1 MKALYPALALATL
14 AFTACVDDESY
25 DDWSSAQQ
33 NENATD
39 DQLANVK
46 FSAAQVSAIDFA
58 TLEDV
63 DSVTIF
69 TVSNSVDAVDASTL
83 KTTYKVILGNSS
95 EEIEASTGK
104 VATETLRS
112 AIETAF
118 GKAPVQRDLAATV
131 VAYNTW
137 NGISARNTSDITI
150 TATLTALEI
159 ESAYYYIG
167 ATNGW
172 SETDQTYKFTRA
184 DESVSVYDDPVFTCV
199 VPAPYKMDENGDFVK
214 DENGDLIR
222 VDNWFKIAPA
232 SAYQLEDFW
241 SGKFLGSATDGDES
255 LKVSLINEG
264 AQACKQPADDGAL
277 KYKITLNM
285 MDYTMTIEPISYD
298 EFIYVPGNGQG
309 WNPET
314 APALRSANA
323 DGIYVGY
330 AVMNGDFK
338 FTKERNW
345 DGGEYNNGS
354 FSTYGD
360 GFAASTD
367 GSNVSCTGEAGIY
380 YLTADVANG
389 SLSGVLCNYG
399 IIGPAQAG
407 GWDSDSDM
415 TFDATTN
422 TYTWTGDLT
431 AGEMK
436 FRANDGWD
444 INLGGSFDDLVA
456 GGDNITIAEAGN
468 YTIVLNVLVTT
479 DGGKMTATVTKN

>member
-25 DDWSSAQQ
+25 DDWSSAQH
-33 NENATD
+33 NENTTD

-69 TVSNSVDAVDASTL
+69 TVSNSVDAVDASAL

-95 EEIEASTGK
+95 EEIEATTGK

-118 GKAPVQRDLAATV
+118 GKSPVQRDLAATV

-137 NGISARNTSDITI
+137 NGVTARNTSDITI
-150 TATLTALEI
+150 TATLTAPEI
-159 ESAYYYIG
+159 EDAYYYIG

-172 SETDQTYKFTRA
+172 SATDQTYKFTRA

-199 VPAPYKMDENGDFVK
+199 VPAPFATDETTG
-214 DENGDLIR
+214 ETAR

-232 SAYQLEDFW
+232 SAYKLEDFW
-241 SGKFLGSATDGDES
+241 SGKILGSATDGDES
-255 LKVSLINEG
+255 LKVSLINDG
-264 AQACKQPADDGAL
+264 AQACKQPATDGAL
-277 KYKITLNM
+277 MYKITLNM
-285 MDYTMTIEPISYD
+285 MEYTMTIEPISYN
-298 EFIYVPGNGQG
+298 EYIYVPGNGQG
-309 WNPET
+309 W
-314 APALRSANA
+314 APASAPAIRSANS
-323 DGIYVGY
+323 DGVYVGY

-345 DGGEYNNGS
+345 DGGEYNSGS

-367 GSNVSCTGEAGIY
+367 GGNISCTGEAGIY

-389 SLSGVLCNYG
+389 SISGVLCNFG
-399 IIGPAQAG
+399 LIGPAQVG

-422 TYTWTGDLT
+422 TYTWTGDLA
-431 AGEMK
+431 AGEFK

-444 INLGGSFDDLVA
+444 INLGGSLDDLVA
-456 GGDNITIAEAGN
+456 NGSNLSIAETGN
-468 YTIVLNVLVTT
+468 YTIVLNVLITT

>member
-25 DDWSSAQQ
+25 DDWSSAQH
-33 NENATD
+33 NENTTD

-69 TVSNSVDAVDASTL
+69 TVSNSVDAVDASAL

-95 EEIEASTGK
+95 EEIEATTGK

-118 GKAPVQRDLAATV
+118 GKSPVQRDLAATV

-137 NGISARNTSDITI
+137 NGVTARNTSDITI
-150 TATLTALEI
+150 TATLTAPEI
-159 ESAYYYIG
+159 EDAYYYIG

-172 SETDQTYKFTRA
+172 SATDQTYKFTRA

-199 VPAPYKMDENGDFVK
+199 VPAPFATDETTG
-214 DENGDLIR
+214 ETAR

-232 SAYQLEDFW
+232 SAYKLEDFW
-241 SGKFLGSATDGDES
+241 SGKILGSATDGDES
-255 LKVSLINEG
+255 LKVSLINDG
-264 AQACKQPADDGAL
+264 AQACKQPATDGAL
-277 KYKITLNM
+277 MYKITLNM
-285 MDYTMTIEPISYD
+285 MEYTMTIEPISYN
-298 EFIYVPGNGQG
+298 EYIYVPGNGQG
-309 WNPET
+309 W
-314 APALRSANA
+314 APASAPAIRSANS
-323 DGIYVGY
+323 DGVYVGY

-345 DGGEYNNGS
+345 DGGEYNSGS

-367 GSNVSCTGEAGIY
+367 GGNISCTGEAGIY

-389 SLSGVLCNYG
+389 SISGVLCNFG
-399 IIGPAQAG
+399 LIGPAQVG

-422 TYTWTGDLT
+422 TYTWTGDLA
-431 AGEMK
+431 AGEFK

-444 INLGGSFDDLVA
+444 INLGGSLDDLVA
-456 GGDNITIAEAGN
+456 NGSNLSIAEAGN
-468 YTIVLNVLVTT
+468 YTIVLNVLITT

>member
-25 DDWSSAQQ
+25 DDWSPAQQ

-69 TVSNSVDAVDASTL
+69 TVSNSVDAVDASAL

-150 TATLTALEI
+150 TATLTAPEI

-199 VPAPYKMDENGDFVK
+199 VPAPFTTDETTGVTS
-214 DENGDLIR
+214 R
-222 VDNWFKIAPA
+222 ADNWFKIAPA
-232 SAYQLEDFW
+232 SAYELEDFW
-241 SGKFLGSATDGDES
+241 SGKLLGSATDGDES

-264 AQACKQPADDGAL
+264 AQACKQPATDGAL

-285 MDYTMTIEPISYD
+285 MEYTMTIEPISYD

-330 AVMNGDFK
+330 AVMNGEFK
-338 FTKERNW
+338 FTKARNW
-345 DGGEYNNGS
+345 NDGEYNTDS

-360 GFAASTD
+360 GFEGTSA
-367 GSNVSCTGEAGIY
+367 GGNVKCTGEAGIY
-380 YLTADVANG
+380 YLTADVASG
-389 SLSGVLCNYG
+389 SLSGVLCNFG
-399 IIGPAQAG
+399 LIGPAQAG
-407 GWDSDSDM
+407 GWDSDTDM
-415 TFDATTN
+415 TFDAATN
-422 TYTWTGDLT
+422 TYTWTGDLA

-436 FRANDGWD
+436 FRVNDGWD
-444 INLGGSFDDLVA
+444 INLGGSLDDLVA
-456 GGDNITIAEAGN
+456 NGDNITIAEAGN
-468 YTIVLNVLVTT
+468 YTVVLNVLITS
-479 DGGKMTATVTKN
+479 DGGKMTATITKN

>member
-25 DDWSSAQQ
+25 DDWSSAQH
-33 NENATD
+33 NENTTD

-69 TVSNSVDAVDASTL
+69 TVSNSVDAVDASAL

-95 EEIEASTGK
+95 EEIEATTGK

-118 GKAPVQRDLAATV
+118 GKSPVQRDLAATV

-137 NGISARNTSDITI
+137 NGVTARNTSDITI
-150 TATLTALEI
+150 TATLTAPEI
-159 ESAYYYIG
+159 EDAYYYVG

-172 SETDQTYKFTRA
+172 SATDQTYKFTRA

-199 VPAPYKMDENGDFVK
+199 VPAPFATDETTG
-214 DENGDLIR
+214 ETAR

-232 SAYQLEDFW
+232 SAYKLEDFW
-241 SGKFLGSATDGDES
+241 SGKILGSATDGDES
-255 LKVSLINEG
+255 LKVSLVNDG
-264 AQACKQPADDGAL
+264 AQACKQPATDGAL
-277 KYKITLNM
+277 MYKITLNM
-285 MDYTMTIEPISYD
+285 MEYTMTIEPISYN
-298 EFIYVPGNGQG
+298 EYIYVPGNGQG
-309 WNPET
+309 W
-314 APALRSANA
+314 APASAPAIRSANS
-323 DGIYVGY
+323 DGVYVGY

-345 DGGEYNNGS
+345 DGGEYNSGS

-367 GSNVSCTGEAGIY
+367 GGNISCTGEAGIY
-380 YLTADVANG
+380 YLSADVANG
-389 SLSGVLCNYG
+389 SISGVLCNFG
-399 IIGPAQAG
+399 LIGPAQAG

-422 TYTWTGDLT
+422 TYTWTGDLA
-431 AGEMK
+431 AGEFK

-444 INLGGSFDDLVA
+444 INLGGSLDDLVA
-456 GGDNITIAEAGN
+456 NGSNLSIAEAGN
-468 YTIVLNVLVTT
+468 YTIVLNVLITT

>member
-25 DDWSSAQQ
+25 DDWSSAQH
-33 NENATD
+33 NENTTD

-69 TVSNSVDAVDASTL
+69 TVSNSVDAVDASAL

-95 EEIEASTGK
+95 EEIESTTGK

-118 GKAPVQRDLAATV
+118 GKSPVQRDLAATV

-137 NGISARNTSDITI
+137 NGVTARNTSDITI
-150 TATLTALEI
+150 TATLTAPEI
-159 ESAYYYIG
+159 EDAYYYVG

-172 SETDQTYKFTRA
+172 SATDQTYKFTRA

-199 VPAPYKMDENGDFVK
+199 VPAPFATDETTG
-214 DENGDLIR
+214 ETAR

-232 SAYQLEDFW
+232 SAYKLEDFW
-241 SGKFLGSATDGDES
+241 SGKILGSATDGDES
-255 LKVSLINEG
+255 LKVSLINDG
-264 AQACKQPADDGAL
+264 AQACKQPATDGAL
-277 KYKITLNM
+277 MYKITLNM
-285 MDYTMTIEPISYD
+285 MEYTMTIEPISYN
-298 EFIYVPGNGQG
+298 EYIYVPGNGQG
-309 WNPET
+309 W
-314 APALRSANA
+314 APASAPAIRSANS
-323 DGIYVGY
+323 DGVYVGY

-345 DGGEYNNGS
+345 DGGEYNSGS

-367 GSNVSCTGEAGIY
+367 GGNISCTGEAGIY
-380 YLTADVANG
+380 YLSADVANG
-389 SLSGVLCNYG
+389 SISGVLCNFG
-399 IIGPAQAG
+399 LIGPAQAG

-422 TYTWTGDLT
+422 TYTWTGDLA
-431 AGEMK
+431 AGEFK

-444 INLGGSFDDLVA
+444 INLGGSLDDLVA
-456 GGDNITIAEAGN
+456 NGSNLSVAEAGN
-468 YTIVLNVLVTT
+468 YTIVLNVLITT

>member
-14 AFTACVDDESY
+14 AFTGCVDDESY
-25 DDWSSAQQ
+25 DDWSAAQH
-33 NENATD
+33 NENTTA
-39 DQLANVK
+39 DQLANVS
-46 FSAAQVSAIDFA
+46 FSAAQVSAIDFS

-63 DSVTIF
+63 DSVSIF
-69 TVSNSVDAVDASTL
+69 TVTNSVEAVDASSL
-83 KTTYKVILGNSS
+83 KTTYSVLLGNSS
-95 EEIEASTGK
+95 EEIEASNGK
-104 VATETLRS
+104 VATEVLRS
-112 AIETAF
+112 AIETEF

-137 NGISARNTSDITI
+137 NGVTARNTSDITI
-150 TATLTALEI
+150 TATLTAPEI
-159 ESAYYYIG
+159 EEAYYYIG

-172 SETDQTYKFTRA
+172 SATDQTYKFTRA
-184 DESVSVYDDPVFTCV
+184 DESISVYDDPVFTCV
-199 VPAPYKMDENGDFVK
+199 VPAPFETDETTGVTS
-214 DENGDLIR
+214 R

-232 SAYQLEDFW
+232 SAYKLDNFW
-241 SGKFLGSATDGDES
+241 DGKILGSATDGDES

-264 AQACKQPADDGAL
+264 AQACKQPATDGAL

-285 MDYTMTIEPISYD
+285 MEYTMTIEPISYN
-298 EFIYVPGNGQG
+298 EWIYVPGNGQG
-309 WNPET
+309 WNPGE
-314 APALRSANA
+314 APALRSAES
-323 DGIYVGY
+323 DGVYVGY
-330 AVMNGDFK
+330 AIMNGMFK

-345 DGGEYNNGS
+345 DGGEYNSTS
-354 FSTYGD
+354 FTTFGE

-367 GSNVSCTGEAGIY
+367 DTNINCTGEAGIY

-399 IIGPAQAG
+399 IIGLAQAG

-436 FRANDGWD
+436 FRANDAWD
-444 INLGGSFDDLVA
+444 INLGGSFDNLEA
-456 GGDNITIAEAGN
+456 GGANLTIAEAGN
-468 YTIVLNVLVTT
+468 YTIVLNVLITT
-479 DGGKMTATVTKN
+479 EGGKMTATVTKN

>member
-25 DDWSSAQQ
+25 DDWSSAQH
-33 NENATD
+33 NENTTD

-69 TVSNSVDAVDASTL
+69 TVSNSVDAVDASAL

-95 EEIEASTGK
+95 EEIEATTGK

-118 GKAPVQRDLAATV
+118 GKSPVQRDLAATV

-137 NGISARNTSDITI
+137 NGVTARNTSDITI
-150 TATLTALEI
+150 TATLTAPEI
-159 ESAYYYIG
+159 EDAYYYIG

-172 SETDQTYKFTRA
+172 SATDQTYKFTRA

-199 VPAPYKMDENGDFVK
+199 VPAPFATDETTG
-214 DENGDLIR
+214 ETAR

-232 SAYQLEDFW
+232 SAYKLEDFW
-241 SGKFLGSATDGDES
+241 SGKILGSATDGDES
-255 LKVSLINEG
+255 LKVSLVNDG
-264 AQACKQPADDGAL
+264 AQACKQPATDGAL
-277 KYKITLNM
+277 MYKITLNM
-285 MDYTMTIEPISYD
+285 MEYTMTIEPISYN
-298 EFIYVPGNGQG
+298 EYIYVPGNGQG
-309 WNPET
+309 W
-314 APALRSANA
+314 APASAPAIRSANS
-323 DGIYVGY
+323 DGVYVGY
-330 AVMNGDFK
+330 AVMDGDFK

-345 DGGEYNNGS
+345 DGGEYNSGS

-367 GSNVSCTGEAGIY
+367 GGNISCTGEAGIY
-380 YLTADVANG
+380 YLSADVANG
-389 SLSGVLCNYG
+389 SISGVLCNFG
-399 IIGPAQAG
+399 LIGPAQAG

-422 TYTWTGDLT
+422 TYTWTGDLA
-431 AGEMK
+431 AGEFK

-444 INLGGSFDDLVA
+444 INLGGSLDDLVA
-456 GGDNITIAEAGN
+456 NGSNLSVAEAGN
-468 YTIVLNVLVTT
+468 YTIVLNVLITT

>member
-25 DDWSSAQQ
+25 DDWSSAQH
-33 NENATD
+33 NENTTD

-69 TVSNSVDAVDASTL
+69 TVSNSVDAVDASAL

-95 EEIEASTGK
+95 EEIESTTGK

-118 GKAPVQRDLAATV
+118 GKSPVQRDLAATV

-137 NGISARNTSDITI
+137 NGVTARNTSDITI
-150 TATLTALEI
+150 TATLTAPEI
-159 ESAYYYIG
+159 EDAYYYIG

-172 SETDQTYKFTRA
+172 SATDQTYKFTRA

-199 VPAPYKMDENGDFVK
+199 VPAPFATDETTG
-214 DENGDLIR
+214 ETAR

-232 SAYQLEDFW
+232 SAYKLEDFW
-241 SGKFLGSATDGDES
+241 SGKILGSATDGDES
-255 LKVSLINEG
+255 LKVSLINDG
-264 AQACKQPADDGAL
+264 AQACKQPATDGAL
-277 KYKITLNM
+277 MYKITLNM
-285 MDYTMTIEPISYD
+285 MEYTMTIEPISYN
-298 EFIYVPGNGQG
+298 EYIYVPGNGQG
-309 WNPET
+309 W
-314 APALRSANA
+314 APASAPAIRSANS
-323 DGIYVGY
+323 DGVYVGY

-345 DGGEYNNGS
+345 DGGEYNSGS

-367 GSNVSCTGEAGIY
+367 GGNISCTGEAGIY
-380 YLTADVANG
+380 YLSADVANG
-389 SLSGVLCNYG
+389 SISGVLCNFG
-399 IIGPAQAG
+399 LIGPAQVG

-422 TYTWTGDLT
+422 TYTWTGDLA
-431 AGEMK
+431 AGEFK

-444 INLGGSFDDLVA
+444 INLGGSLDDLVA
-456 GGDNITIAEAGN
+456 NGSNLSVAEAGN
-468 YTIVLNVLVTT
+468 YTIVLNVLITT

>member
-25 DDWSSAQQ
+25 DDWSSAQH
-33 NENATD
+33 NENTTD

-69 TVSNSVDAVDASTL
+69 TVSNSVDAVDASAL

-95 EEIEASTGK
+95 EEIEATTGK

-118 GKAPVQRDLAATV
+118 GKSPVQRDLAATV

-137 NGISARNTSDITI
+137 NGVTARNTSDITI
-150 TATLTALEI
+150 TATLTAPEI
-159 ESAYYYIG
+159 EDAYYYIG

-172 SETDQTYKFTRA
+172 SATDQTYKFTRA

-199 VPAPYKMDENGDFVK
+199 VPAPFATDETTG
-214 DENGDLIR
+214 ETAR

-232 SAYQLEDFW
+232 SAYKLEDFW
-241 SGKFLGSATDGDES
+241 SGKILGSATDGDES
-255 LKVSLINEG
+255 LKVSLINDG
-264 AQACKQPADDGAL
+264 AQACKQPATDGAL
-277 KYKITLNM
+277 MYKITLNM
-285 MDYTMTIEPISYD
+285 MEYTMTIEPISYN
-298 EFIYVPGNGQG
+298 EYIYVPGNGQG
-309 WNPET
+309 W
-314 APALRSANA
+314 APASAPAIRSANS
-323 DGIYVGY
+323 DGVYVGY

-345 DGGEYNNGS
+345 DGGEYNSGS

-367 GSNVSCTGEAGIY
+367 GGNISCTGEAGIY
-380 YLTADVANG
+380 YLSADVANG
-389 SLSGVLCNYG
+389 SISGVLCNFG
-399 IIGPAQAG
+399 LIGPAQAG

-422 TYTWTGDLT
+422 TYTWTGDLA
-431 AGEMK
+431 AGEFK

-444 INLGGSFDDLVA
+444 INLGGSLDDLVA
-456 GGDNITIAEAGN
+456 NGSNLSIAEAGN
-468 YTIVLNVLVTT
+468 YTIVLNVLITT

>member
-25 DDWSSAQQ
+25 DDWSSAQH
-33 NENATD
+33 NENTTD

-69 TVSNSVDAVDASTL
+69 TVSNSVDAVDASAL

-95 EEIEASTGK
+95 EEIEATTGK

-118 GKAPVQRDLAATV
+118 GKSPVQRDLAATV

-137 NGISARNTSDITI
+137 NGVTARNTSDITI
-150 TATLTALEI
+150 TATLTAPEI
-159 ESAYYYIG
+159 EDAYYYVG

-172 SETDQTYKFTRA
+172 SATDQTYKFTRA

-199 VPAPYKMDENGDFVK
+199 VPAPFATDETTG
-214 DENGDLIR
+214 ETAR

-232 SAYQLEDFW
+232 SAYKLEDFW
-241 SGKFLGSATDGDES
+241 SGKILGSATDGDES
-255 LKVSLINEG
+255 LKVSLINDG
-264 AQACKQPADDGAL
+264 AQACKQPATDGAL
-277 KYKITLNM
+277 MYKITLNM
-285 MDYTMTIEPISYD
+285 MEYTMTIEPISYN
-298 EFIYVPGNGQG
+298 EYIYVPGNGQG
-309 WNPET
+309 W
-314 APALRSANA
+314 APASAPAIRSANS
-323 DGIYVGY
+323 DGVYVGY

-345 DGGEYNNGS
+345 DGGEYNSGS

-367 GSNVSCTGEAGIY
+367 GGNISCTGEAGIY
-380 YLTADVANG
+380 YLSADVANG
-389 SLSGVLCNYG
+389 SISGVLCNFG
-399 IIGPAQAG
+399 LIGPAQAG

-422 TYTWTGDLT
+422 TYTWTGDLA
-431 AGEMK
+431 AGEFK

-444 INLGGSFDDLVA
+444 INLGGSLDDLVA
-456 GGDNITIAEAGN
+456 NGSNLSVAEAGN
-468 YTIVLNVLVTT
+468 YTIVLNVLITT